1 MRGSAIEAGLHALL
15 DHGSPG
21 AALQDADGRYVFVTR
36 DFEEAHGLATGTMLG
51 ATDAE
56 LLGPEAV
63 SARAAADREALA
75 GGRARFEYAIE
86 GAGIVCGDVVD
97 LAPETGGAPCFGVV
111 LRTVEHPD
119 LHPAGE
125 IRKRLHDA
133 ERRGRIGSWEWDLR
147 TGLVLFSQELSRIYG
162 YEHDE
167 QPLTTAECLD
177 FQHPGDR
184 EMVAGQMRSAVHRG
198 EPFAFEHRI
207 ITAGSRLRWMH
218 CQGLL
223 ETDAQGQ
230 PVWVRGT
237 DQDVTERRVV
247 RDQLTRLHRRSQ
259 HILESVSEG
268 IVGLDRLTHT
278 TFINNAALRM
288 LGLTRKQLLDVAF
301 DELVIGTDDQP
312 DAEHPILATLTDGR
326 ERHIE
331 RGHVRQSDGAVL
343 SVDFTCTALKQGR
356 RIEGVVVA
364 LRDRSLRERYELEI
378 TEAMAA
384 LAASD
389 AHRRRLLVD
398 MVAAQEHERRRI
410 AGEIHD
416 DAVQAMSAVAL
427 RAEQLAG
434 SLDEVAAGQLHRL
447 LDVVRDATGRLRQML
462 IQLQPPELDTA
473 IGPAIEAY
481 VISSALPFDHVLDDQ
496 LSQEPSRETRVVLY
510 RIAQEA
516 LRNAAKHAHATT
528 VRTELVDTGAVVRL
542 TVADDGQ
549 GAEEETLRGS
559 QPGHLGVDTMRY
571 RAELAGGRCTINSV
585 PGAGTT
591 VAVELPRQESG
602 ER

>member
-21 AALQDADGRYVFVTR
+21 AALQDAVGRYVFVTR

-63 SARAAADREALA
+63 SARTAADREALA

-259 HILESVSEG
+259 HILESVS
-268 IVGLDRLTHT
+268 
-278 TFINNAALRM
+278 
-288 LGLTRKQLLDVAF
+288 
-301 DELVIGTDDQP
+301 
-312 DAEHPILATLTDGR
+312 
-326 ERHIE
+326 
-331 RGHVRQSDGAVL
+331 
-343 SVDFTCTALKQGR
+343 
-356 RIEGVVVA
+356 
-364 LRDRSLRERYELEI
+364 
-378 TEAMAA
+378 
-384 LAASD
+384 
-389 AHRRRLLVD
+389 
-398 MVAAQEHERRRI
+398 
-410 AGEIHD
+410 
-416 DAVQAMSAVAL
+416 
-427 RAEQLAG
+427 
-434 SLDEVAAGQLHRL
+434 
-447 LDVVRDATGRLRQML
+447 
-462 IQLQPPELDTA
+462 
-473 IGPAIEAY
+473 
-481 VISSALPFDHVLDDQ
+481 
-496 LSQEPSRETRVVLY
+496 
-510 RIAQEA
+510 
-516 LRNAAKHAHATT
+516 
-528 VRTELVDTGAVVRL
+528 
-542 TVADDGQ
+542 
-549 GAEEETLRGS
+549 
-559 QPGHLGVDTMRY
+559 
-571 RAELAGGRCTINSV
+571 
-585 PGAGTT
+585 
-591 VAVELPRQESG
+591 
-602 ER
+602 